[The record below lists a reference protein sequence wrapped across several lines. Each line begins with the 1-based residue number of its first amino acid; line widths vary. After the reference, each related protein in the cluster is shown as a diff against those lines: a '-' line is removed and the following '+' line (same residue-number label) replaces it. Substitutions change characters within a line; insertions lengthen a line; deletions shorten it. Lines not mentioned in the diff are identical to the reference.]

1 MVNTSQITFLLQSKP
16 NIRQHHHHVHFWA
29 EETSRPLK
37 HNFLVLQW
45 KGISTL
51 EIIIL
56 KNWEEQQNDQSLDIL
71 PLSSKGLHIG
81 YDLDLPTSRAE
92 IFSRAQSASG
102 RIFMFS
108 AAKANERDKS
118 PSRWGQLPEPEMRNE
133 GLWESLAPSKLSILG
148 ETRQVTR
155 EPHAKGDAAHAR
167 VLSRF
172 ASLPNWRACLQPR
185 LHTEIFPWPK
195 KKGLIH
201 PHVYGLFVTVINE
214 IRDFTGLTRNDNNYR
229 T

>member
-71 PLSSKGLHIG
+71 LLSSKGLHIG

-108 AAKANERDKS
+108 AAKANALGPTTGTGNEKRRTLRKS
-118 PSRWGQLPEPEMRNE
+118 SYEQALHIG
-133 GLWESLAPSKLSILG
+133 G
-148 ETRQVTR
+148 EATS
-155 EPHAKGDAAHAR
+155 HAR
-167 VLSRF
+167 AARKRGRRSR
-172 ASLPNWRACLQPR
+172 ARPLAVR
-185 LHTEIFPWPK
+185 FPP
-195 KKGLIH
+195 
-201 PHVYGLFVTVINE
+201 
-214 IRDFTGLTRNDNNYR
+214 
-229 T
+229 